1 MSELT
6 AKENIKTADTVKRI
20 TATAVM
26 AALTTLMTAYIF
38 HIPVGVNGGYV
49 HLGDTMIYL
58 AAAFLPLPYACAAGA
73 IGGGLADL
81 LTAPVWAPATI
92 IIKMLICLPFSS
104 KGTKLVTKRNV
115 VALFLAFAISAT
127 GYYIAEGIMF
137 GFTASSLAAAV
148 ASLGVTAGLAL
159 QGSLSNFAGGLL
171 ILVLHP
177 FRVGDYIIE
186 DTHKNEGTV
195 IEISVF
201 YTKLRT
207 IDNKIIVIP
216 NGTLANTSLTNA
228 TKSDRRQMD
237 LVVPIGYDADIKKA
251 KDILMEL
258 VEAENRRLPEDVN
271 VFVKELGASSVD
283 LGLRFWVPTDQ
294 YWPVRWQL
302 LEDIKIRFDA
312 EKISIPFQ
320 QVDVNI
326 KQ

>member
-1 MSELT
+1 MILMSQVLSD
-6 AKENIKTADTVKRI
+6 NLIKNLDEG
-20 TATAVM
+20 VM
-26 AALTTLMTAYIF
+26 KSWLQSVLPSVLGFFWSVVLALLIAYIGGK
-38 HIPVGVNGGYV
+38 IINLVRRMLQKSLRRRDAEEGVCQFADQVLKYFLWIV
-49 HLGDTMIYL
+49 IIVIILGL
-58 AAAFLPLPYACAAGA
+58 
-73 IGGGLADL
+73 
-81 LTAPVWAPATI
+81 
-92 IIKMLICLPFSS
+92 
-104 KGTKLVTKRNV
+104 
-115 VALFLAFAISAT
+115 
-127 GYYIAEGIMF
+127 F

>member
-1 MSELT
+1 MILMSQVLSD
-6 AKENIKTADTVKRI
+6 NLIKNLDEG
-20 TATAVM
+20 VM
-26 AALTTLMTAYIF
+26 KSWLQSVLPSVLGFFWSVVLALLIAYIGGKIIHLVRRMF
-38 HIPVGVNGGYV
+38 QKSLRRRDAEEGVCQFADQVLKYFLWIV
-49 HLGDTMIYL
+49 IIVIILGL
-58 AAAFLPLPYACAAGA
+58 
-73 IGGGLADL
+73 
-81 LTAPVWAPATI
+81 
-92 IIKMLICLPFSS
+92 
-104 KGTKLVTKRNV
+104 
-115 VALFLAFAISAT
+115 
-127 GYYIAEGIMF
+127 F

>member
-1 MSELT
+1 MILMSQVLSD
-6 AKENIKTADTVKRI
+6 NLIKNLDEG
-20 TATAVM
+20 VM
-26 AALTTLMTAYIF
+26 KSWLQSVLPSVLGFFWSVVLALLVAYIGGK
-38 HIPVGVNGGYV
+38 IIGVVRKMFVQSLHRRDAEEGVCQFADQVLKY
-49 HLGDTMIYL
+49 
-58 AAAFLPLPYACAAGA
+58 FLW
-73 IGGGLADL
+73 I
-81 LTAPVWAPATI
+81 VVIVI
-92 IIKMLICLPFSS
+92 ILSL
-104 KGTKLVTKRNV
+104 
-115 VALFLAFAISAT
+115 
-127 GYYIAEGIMF
+127 F

-186 DTHKNEGTV
+186 DTHGNEGTV

-216 NGTLANTSLTNA
+216 NGTLANNSLTNA

-258 VEAENRRLPEDVN
+258 VEAEDRRLPEDVN

>member
-1 MSELT
+1 MSQVLSD
-6 AKENIKTADTVKRI
+6 NLIKNLDEGVLKSWLES
-20 TATAVM
+20 VLPSVLGFFWSVVL
-26 AALTTLMTAYIF
+26 ALLVAYIGGKIIAIVRRMF
-38 HIPVGVNGGYV
+38 AKSLHRRNAEEGVCQFADQVLKY
-49 HLGDTMIYL
+49 
-58 AAAFLPLPYACAAGA
+58 FL
-73 IGGGLADL
+73 
-81 LTAPVWAPATI
+81 WI
-92 IIKMLICLPFSS
+92 I
-104 KGTKLVTKRNV
+104 V
-115 VALFLAFAISAT
+115 FAIILSL
-127 GYYIAEGIMF
+127 F

-207 IDNKIIVIP
+207 IDNKIIVVP
-216 NGTLANTSLTNA
+216 NGTLANNSLTNA

-258 VEAENRRLPEDVN
+258 VDAEDRRLPEDVN

-312 EKISIPFQ
+312 EGISIPFQ

>member
-1 MSELT
+1 MILMSQVLSDSL
-6 AKENIKTADTVKRI
+6 IKNLDEGVLKSWLQS
-20 TATAVM
+20 VLPSVLGFFWSVVL
-26 AALTTLMTAYIF
+26 ALLVAYIGGRVITIVRRMF
-38 HIPVGVNGGYV
+38 GKSLHRRNAEEGVCQFADQVLKY
-49 HLGDTMIYL
+49 
-58 AAAFLPLPYACAAGA
+58 FL
-73 IGGGLADL
+73 
-81 LTAPVWAPATI
+81 WI
-92 IIKMLICLPFSS
+92 I
-104 KGTKLVTKRNV
+104 V
-115 VALFLAFAISAT
+115 FAIILSL
-127 GYYIAEGIMF
+127 F

-171 ILVLHP
+171 ILLLHP

-207 IDNKIIVIP
+207 IDNKIIVVP
-216 NGTLANTSLTNA
+216 NGTLANNSLTNA

-251 KDILMEL
+251 KDILMQL
-258 VEAENRRLPEDVN
+258 VEAEDRRLPEDVN

-294 YWPVRWQL
+294 YWSVRWQL

-312 EKISIPFQ
+312 EGISIPFQ

>member
-1 MSELT
+1 MILMSQVLSD
-6 AKENIKTADTVKRI
+6 NLIKNLDEG
-20 TATAVM
+20 VM
-26 AALTTLMTAYIF
+26 KSWLQSVLPSVLGFFWSVVLALLVAYIGGK
-38 HIPVGVNGGYV
+38 IIGVVRKMFVKSLHRRDAEEGVCQFADQVLKY
-49 HLGDTMIYL
+49 
-58 AAAFLPLPYACAAGA
+58 FLW
-73 IGGGLADL
+73 I
-81 LTAPVWAPATI
+81 VVIVI
-92 IIKMLICLPFSS
+92 ILSL
-104 KGTKLVTKRNV
+104 
-115 VALFLAFAISAT
+115 
-127 GYYIAEGIMF
+127 F

-216 NGTLANTSLTNA
+216 NGTLANNSLTNA

-258 VEAENRRLPEDVN
+258 VEAEDRRLPEDVN

-312 EKISIPFQ
+312 EGISIPFQ

>member
-1 MSELT
+1 MILMSQVLSD
-6 AKENIKTADTVKRI
+6 NLIKNLDEG
-20 TATAVM
+20 VM
-26 AALTTLMTAYIF
+26 KSWLQSVLPSVLGFFWSVVLALLIAYIGGKIINLVRRMF
-38 HIPVGVNGGYV
+38 QKSLRRRDAEEGVCQFADQVLKYFLWIV
-49 HLGDTMIYL
+49 IIVIILGL
-58 AAAFLPLPYACAAGA
+58 
-73 IGGGLADL
+73 
-81 LTAPVWAPATI
+81 
-92 IIKMLICLPFSS
+92 
-104 KGTKLVTKRNV
+104 
-115 VALFLAFAISAT
+115 
-127 GYYIAEGIMF
+127 F

-283 LGLRFWVPTDQ
+283 LGLRFWVATDQ

>member
-1 MSELT
+1 MILMSQVLSDSL
-6 AKENIKTADTVKRI
+6 IKNLDEGVLKSWLQS
-20 TATAVM
+20 VLPSVLGFFWSVVL
-26 AALTTLMTAYIF
+26 ALLVAYIGGRVITIVRRMF
-38 HIPVGVNGGYV
+38 GKSLHRRNAEEGVCQFADQVLKY
-49 HLGDTMIYL
+49 
-58 AAAFLPLPYACAAGA
+58 FL
-73 IGGGLADL
+73 
-81 LTAPVWAPATI
+81 WI
-92 IIKMLICLPFSS
+92 I
-104 KGTKLVTKRNV
+104 V
-115 VALFLAFAISAT
+115 FAIILSL
-127 GYYIAEGIMF
+127 F

-171 ILVLHP
+171 ILLLHP

-207 IDNKIIVIP
+207 IDNKIIVVP
-216 NGTLANTSLTNA
+216 NGTLANNSLTNA

-251 KDILMEL
+251 KDILMQL
-258 VEAENRRLPEDVN
+258 VEAEDRRLPEDVN

-283 LGLRFWVPTDQ
+283 LGLRFWVSTDQ

-312 EKISIPFQ
+312 EGISIPFQ